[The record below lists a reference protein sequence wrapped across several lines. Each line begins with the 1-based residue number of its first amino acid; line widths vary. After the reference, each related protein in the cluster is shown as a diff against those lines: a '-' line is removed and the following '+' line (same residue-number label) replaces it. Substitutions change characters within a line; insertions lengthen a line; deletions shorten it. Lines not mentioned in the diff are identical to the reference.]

1 MASTTHNNHPQVHDE
16 DTGVTIASASAS
28 SNGPSP
34 IHIWRWT
41 PNDRANKDRN
51 DDGGWSAIMVME
63 FIIKVIVIVAAAAYI
78 RELSRQLEV
87 G

>member
-1 MASTTHNNHPQVHDE
+1 
-16 DTGVTIASASAS
+16 
-28 SNGPSP
+28 
-34 IHIWRWT
+34 
-41 PNDRANKDRN
+41 
-51 DDGGWSAIMVME
+51 MVME